1 MGVHEEFEDRD
12 RIGVKKD
19 LRPGRRSQG
28 QRHFWVEM
36 GFREGR
42 HKDSCGRTDFEE

>member
-19 LRPGRRSQG
+19 LGPGRRSQG
-28 QRHFWVEM
+28 QRHVGAEM

-42 HKDSCGRTDFEE
+42 HKDSCDRTDSEE